1 MLLDDVAEL
10 EKKIIH
16 RFVHHSFLCGNRDI
30 NKASSSELINIKQI
44 LQKHV

>member
-1 MLLDDVAEL
+1 MLLDVVAEL

-16 RFVHHSFLCGNRDI
+16 RFVHHSVLCGNRDI

-44 LQKHV
+44 LQKLV